1 MATPQTQLNIPE
13 PVESVETYEFEP
25 IQGYPMLRWK
35 GKRDLPP
42 MQFYPAQLKETY
54 GEEVDDWR
62 NKIYWGDNLQ
72 VMSHLLK
79 THRGKINLI
88 YIDPPFDSKA
98 DYKKKIQLRGR
109 TVENDHTA
117 FEEKQYTDIWTN
129 DEYLQFMYE
138 RLILMKELLADNGS
152 IYVHCDWR
160 MNSYL
165 RLVLDEIF
173 GPISFVNEMSW
184 KRYAAHSL
192 SVSGYDAITDTIL
205 LYAKN
210 ASAVTFNIQYGDT
223 SEDEL
228 AKRFPYKEKETGRIY
243 QHAALEKSS
252 NSSSRGEARI
262 IGDRTVISGIGW
274 IWTQE
279 TFDERLEDNPYLIH
293 WTGNGR
299 PRYKIYAD
307 EYAGSPLGDIWTDI
321 NYLSAG
327 DSQRLNYP
335 TQKPEALLG
344 RIIKTSSNPG
354 DLVFDCFMGSGTT
367 QAVAMKLG
375 RRFIGADINLGA
387 VETTTKRL
395 LEIQKNAEQGEI
407 DLQREDTEAPK
418 TVYTGFE
425 IYNVNNYD
433 VFRNE
438 EEAKDLLIEALEI
451 QPLPTGGIYDGEKDG
466 HMVKIMPINRIATRA
481 DLGELITGFDYRA
494 FQRQQEK
501 NPTQPVEKLL
511 LVCMGHESDLAAA
524 LQDEVPY
531 NLEIEVMDILRQKSE
546 LEFKRESEAKIVRR
560 DGSLIIEQFYPMNL
574 LQKLSILKENIE
586 NWQEL
591 VESVKV
597 DFNYDGAVMN
607 PSVIDSSEEDELVKG
622 TYPIPEDAGTIR
634 VKITDLLSESLEETV
649 E

>member
-1 MATPQTQLNIPE
+1 MTE
-13 PVESVETYEFEP
+13 PR
-25 IQGYPMLRWK
+25 LRK
-35 GKRDLPP
+35 
-42 MQFYPAQLKETY
+42 
-54 GEEVDDWR
+54 
-62 NKIYWGDNLQ
+62 
-72 VMSHLLK
+72 
-79 THRGKINLI
+79 
-88 YIDPPFDSKA
+88 
-98 DYKKKIQLRGR
+98 
-109 TVENDHTA
+109 
-117 FEEKQYTDIWTN
+117 KQYTDIWTN

-173 GPISFVNEMSW
+173 GQRSLVNEISW

-262 IGDRTVISGIGW
+262 IGDRTVISDIGW
-274 IWTQE
+274 IWTQK

-335 TQKPEALLG
+335 TQKPEALLE

-354 DLVFDCFMGSGTT
+354 DLVFDCFMGSGTM

-395 LEIQKNAEQGEI
+395 TNLAAEIEKNTGHQEI
-407 DLQREDTEAPK
+407 NLQEEDAAIPK
-418 TVYTGFE
+418 TFYTGIE
-425 IYNVNNYD
+425 VYNVNDYD
-433 VFRNE
+433 MFRNPL
-438 EEAKDLLIEALEI
+438 EAKNLLIEALEI
-451 QPLPTGGIYDGEKDG
+451 QPLNTGGIYDGEKDG
-466 HMVKIMPINRIATRA
+466 RMVKIMPINRIATRA
-481 DLGELITGFDYRA
+481 DLGELIAGFDYQA
-494 FQRQQEK
+494 FQRRQEK
-501 NPTQPVEKLL
+501 NLTQPVEKLL
-511 LVCMGHESDLAAA
+511 LVCMGHEPDLSAELEKA
-524 LQDEVPY
+524 VSSY
-531 NLEIEVMDILRQKSE
+531 KLEIEVMDILRQKSE
-546 LEFKRESEAKIVRR
+546 LEFKRESEAKIIRR
-560 DGSLIIEQFYPMNL
+560 DGNLIIEQFYPMNL
-574 LQKLSILKENIE
+574 LQKLSLRKENIE

-607 PSVIDSSEEDELVKG
+607 PSVIDSPEKDELVKG
-622 TYPIPEDAGTIR
+622 TYPIPENAGTIR